1 MTSLVSYQSFLEKRG
16 LLYHDY
22 QWQGLEWCLE
32 NEKSEKMRGGIIADE
47 MGLGKTLLMIST
59 ISFNLMMKT
68 LIVVPP
74 VLMNQWR
81 EQIFMLT
88 GHKPLVY
95 HGLYKKKILFEDL
108 IQSPIVLTT
117 YHCISISPKDPVAR
131 LLHKVKWNRVI
142 FDEAHHMRNNK
153 TSVFLGAFNL
163 RAKIRWFL
171 SGTPLQNRI
180 NDMSNLFVLLGHK
193 GLMSNK
199 HLLSLLNEKML
210 RRTKLSVG
218 LEMPNLFENKIMINW
233 KDCESMDES
242 MAEDIHSSLSFSG
255 VSGLKQKSL
264 GRFLSGGKRQLVA
277 ILRAKQVCAFPKLI
291 YEYMEKRERTN
302 RYKKYSGD
310 KKLNSIVETISERL
324 NNGNGK
330 IVFCQF
336 RGEID
341 YLKEKLINLGASV
354 GVMDGRGKDSLENK
368 YSILILQIQSCC
380 EGLNLQK
387 DYSEVYFSTNQWNPS
402 LEEQA
407 IGRCYR
413 LGQEKPVYV
422 YKFLM
427 DKFQAEEE
435 GSDVR
440 ALALENYISDV
451 QDRKK
456 ALVDEFLIIK

>member
-1 MTSLVSYQSFLEKRG
+1 M
-16 LLYHDY
+16 
-22 QWQGLEWCLE
+22 
-32 NEKSEKMRGGIIADE
+32 
-47 MGLGKTLLMIST
+47 
-59 ISFNLMMKT
+59 
-68 LIVVPP
+68 
-74 VLMNQWR
+74 
-81 EQIFMLT
+81 
-88 GHKPLVY
+88 
-95 HGLYKKKILFEDL
+95 
-108 IQSPIVLTT
+108 
-117 YHCISISPKDPVAR
+117 
-131 LLHKVKWNRVI
+131 
-142 FDEAHHMRNNK
+142 
-153 TSVFLGAFNL
+153 
-163 RAKIRWFL
+163 
-171 SGTPLQNRI
+171 
-180 NDMSNLFVLLGHK
+180 NLFL
-193 GLMSNK
+193 
-199 HLLSLLNEKML
+199 
-210 RRTKLSVG
+210 
-218 LEMPNLFENKIMINW
+218 
-233 KDCESMDES
+233 
-242 MAEDIHSSLSFSG
+242 
-255 VSGLKQKSL
+255 
-264 GRFLSGGKRQLVA
+264 
-277 ILRAKQVCAFPKLI
+277 
-291 YEYMEKRERTN
+291 Y
-302 RYKKYSGD
+302 
-310 KKLNSIVETISERL
+310 
-324 NNGNGK
+324 NGNGK

-341 YLKEKLINLGASV
+341 YLKEKLINLGVNV